1 MTGKSYLNKS
11 MNPFLNFFTLPI
23 ARRTKRSL
31 SSTRNLVQV
40 IDTSCTSVSTEAI
53 RSRPTTIRRR
63 SSMPDTFT
71 MTITITSNTKQRG
84 NLQGSQNLSPM
95 GFFFKE
101 IKSRIFNDAQL
112 RGYKINKI
120 TCSQAGLPQL
130 PYEDK
135 D

>member
-1 MTGKSYLNKS
+1 
-11 MNPFLNFFTLPI
+11 
-23 ARRTKRSL
+23 
-31 SSTRNLVQV
+31 
-40 IDTSCTSVSTEAI
+40 
-53 RSRPTTIRRR
+53 
-63 SSMPDTFT
+63 MPDTFT

-95 GFFFKE
+95 GFFLRE
-101 IKSRIFNDAQL
+101 IKSRILNDAQL

-120 TCSQAGLPQL
+120 TCSQAGIPQL

>member
-1 MTGKSYLNKS
+1 
-11 MNPFLNFFTLPI
+11 
-23 ARRTKRSL
+23 
-31 SSTRNLVQV
+31 
-40 IDTSCTSVSTEAI
+40 
-53 RSRPTTIRRR
+53 
-63 SSMPDTFT
+63 MPDTFT
-71 MTITITSNTKQRG
+71 MTVTITSNTKQRG

-120 TCSQAGLPQL
+120 TYSQAGIPQL